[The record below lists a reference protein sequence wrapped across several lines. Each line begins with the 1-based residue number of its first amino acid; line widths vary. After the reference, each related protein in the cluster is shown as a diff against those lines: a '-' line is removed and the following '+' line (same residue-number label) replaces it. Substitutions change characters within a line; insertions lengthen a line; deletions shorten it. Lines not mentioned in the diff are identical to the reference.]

1 MEQIYNKL
9 VRDKIPNIIKEN
21 GEIPV
26 VRVLDEIEYKIE
38 LERKLHEEYQ
48 EVIESSGD
56 DRVEELADMLEVIKA
71 LAKLENKDLN
81 DVIAV
86 ANKKAKKRGAFDD
99 KIYLIKVIES
109 EKEKIINIIAFLKK
123 EKKMQKFQDLKYE
136 RISLNKTQKQ
146 IEKLILI
153 LTKSSNYS
161 AYLKIVKK
169 INALQT
175 HIEEMAD
182 YADICNMRDMNDEY
196 WKSEIAFWNVN
207 KAKFDILFVPY
218 YQELLNSPFKDKLTL
233 SLPDNFFR
241 IIAFQI
247 KTSNF
252 NNVDLIKKENELKY
266 QYRNLNRKEV
276 LYNGKLITIGALSG
290 LFTSKNREERKQA
303 HDIINNFYYENKD
316 AYQKI
321 LFDLINTRNIIA
333 KNSGFVNYVDYSL
346 YKLKRFEYNYCDIR
360 KFRNNIIKYIVPLCQ
375 KMSKWQQ
382 EELNLSELT
391 YYDTVFFTEMP
402 ELKKTETSLLI
413 NLKNS
418 FQTVD
423 SDLGNLYNS
432 MLENGY
438 IDLLPSSSKVNFSIT
453 NYLTETE
460 VPVITGNYKNTYLD
474 LQTTTHEMGHAFQK
488 YCASLKDK
496 NYVVSPLLKY
506 PTMEIAEMFSYA
518 MELIMSNRV
527 KNVFDKENY
536 QKYSFIKIYNF
547 VSALPYI
554 CAVDEFQEIIY
565 SKKDLVITDINKIW
579 LLVVQKY
586 HLEKNNNGH
595 VNLKDGGY
603 YYRQN
608 HIFLDP
614 FYYIDYALSYVG
626 ALLIWQKSDENLDFF
641 KEVGAVAS
649 YYSFIDLIDKYNMPN
664 PFSETVIKN
673 ISTIL
678 EKELVKRKVK
688 NMKR

>member
-86 ANKKAKKRGAFDD
+86 ANKKVKKRGAFDD
-99 KIYLIKVIES
+99 KIYLVKVIES
-109 EKEKIINIIAFLKK
+109 EKEKIINIIVFLKK

-218 YQELLNSPFKDKLTL
+218 YQELLNSSFKDKLTL

-290 LFTSKNREERKQA
+290 LFTSKNRKERKQA

-321 LFDLINTRNIIA
+321 LFDLINIRNIIA
-333 KNSGFVNYVDYSL
+333 KNSGFVNYADYSL

-402 ELKKTETSLLI
+402 VLKKTETSLLI